1 MKTSTTTITEHR
13 ADGRAG
19 GPDLPGAKRR
29 LPGWV
34 WFVILW
40 AGGVAGAVS
49 LGYAF
54 KIFMNL
60 TLFAATK

>member
-1 MKTSTTTITEHR
+1 MKTATTTTTET
-13 ADGRAG
+13 
-19 GPDLPGAKRR
+19 GAARSRR

-34 WFVILW
+34 WFILLW
-40 AGGVAGAVS
+40 AGGVAGAVT

-60 TLFAATK
+60 TLFAVTK

>member
-1 MKTSTTTITEHR
+1 MKTNTTTITEHP
-13 ADGRAG
+13 ADGRA
-19 GPDLPGAKRR
+19 DARR

-34 WFVILW
+34 WFAILW
-40 AGGVAGAVS
+40 VGGVAGAVS

-60 TLFAATK
+60 TLFAVK

>member
-1 MKTSTTTITEHR
+1 MKTSTTTITEHH

-19 GPDLPGAKRR
+19 GPARR

>member
-1 MKTSTTTITEHR
+1 MKTSTTTITEH
-13 ADGRAG
+13 AAG
-19 GPDLPGAKRR
+19 EPAGPKRR